1 MIIES
6 ISVVTMIGICLICMF
21 LVVAI
26 AYIIWQG
33 KATLYDQIVKTLDD
47 QKVILNQ
54 ELDQEKALLKNANS
68 EISELRIQISSK
80 ERDLL
85 NLQEK
90 YHEIINDGHGMQQKF
105 EALANK
111 ILDSKAEKFD
121 REQKRSLE
129 TTLNPLKEK
138 IKSFEEKVENNIKES
153 IARHSSLKT
162 EIISLKELNERI
174 TNETTNLTRA
184 LKGDSKTQGNW
195 GELILESILEKSGL
209 EKGREYFIQSSFIN
223 EEGSRQRPDV
233 IIHLPQNKK
242 IIIDSKASITAYE
255 KLINAVNADDQV
267 NMLKAHGISI
277 KNHIDQ
283 LAAKNYY
290 DIYKMESPD
299 FVLMFLPMDTAFS
312 AALRNNPN
320 LYSYAFDKN
329 IVVVTPATLLA
340 TLKTIDTLWK
350 NEKQQLH
357 AIEIA
362 DEAGKMYDKFA
373 GLIDDLIQL
382 GKKIDQTKDH
392 YQDSMKKLHTGRGD
406 LITRAEKLKKLG
418 VKVKKEL
425 PQTLIDRAMDK

>member
-6 ISVVTMIGICLICMF
+6 ISIVTIIGICLICMF

-26 AYIIWQG
+26 AYIVWQG
-33 KATLYDQIVKTLDD
+33 KARLYDQIVKTLDD

-90 YHEIINDGHGMQQKF
+90 YHEIINDGHGMQHKF

-209 EKGREYFIQSSFIN
+209 EKDREYFIQSSFII

-233 IIHLPQNKK
+233 IINIPQN
-242 IIIDSKASITAYE
+242 
-255 KLINAVNADDQV
+255 
-267 NMLKAHGISI
+267 
-277 KNHIDQ
+277 
-283 LAAKNYY
+283 
-290 DIYKMESPD
+290 
-299 FVLMFLPMDTAFS
+299 
-312 AALRNNPN
+312 
-320 LYSYAFDKN
+320 
-329 IVVVTPATLLA
+329 
-340 TLKTIDTLWK
+340 
-350 NEKQQLH
+350 
-357 AIEIA
+357 
-362 DEAGKMYDKFA
+362 
-373 GLIDDLIQL
+373 
-382 GKKIDQTKDH
+382 
-392 YQDSMKKLHTGRGD
+392 
-406 LITRAEKLKKLG
+406 
-418 VKVKKEL
+418 
-425 PQTLIDRAMDK
+425 